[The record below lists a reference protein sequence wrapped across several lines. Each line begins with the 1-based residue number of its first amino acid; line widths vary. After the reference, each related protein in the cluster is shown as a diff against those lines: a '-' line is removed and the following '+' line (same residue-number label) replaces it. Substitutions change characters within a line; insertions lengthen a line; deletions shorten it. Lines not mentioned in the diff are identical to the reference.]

1 MEKINLGSG
10 KELELI
16 VCGVLATKDTVTI
29 KFLPGEDTLDGL
41 NTLLSNQVETN
52 KMILLSDAGEELAIY
67 NGYTNLDSIGA
78 EMDAVIGYTEDA
90 EQTPIT
96 GKLVTAVLRKPD
108 QITQRVTALE
118 QQVTDTQMALCEIYE
133 GMEVI
138 AILEGEV

>member
-133 GMEVI
+133 GMEV
-138 AILEGEV
+138 